1 MTGFVHVEGEKAER
15 SKKAIFSV
23 RKARTKMM
31 LFSKDVVVFILMVCV
46 AGSLMLFNS
55 YLKAFRNS
63 QNVDI
68 VKRIEIKRE
77 LILKKN
83 EINGAYLK
91 MSSSAELMKKADELQ
106 LSVVTLDK
114 VMHIQ

>member
-1 MTGFVHVEGEKAER
+1 MTGFVHVEGEKTEK
-15 SKKAIFSV
+15 SKKAFFSI
-23 RKARTKMM
+23 RKAKTKMM
-31 LFSKDVVVFILMVCV
+31 LFSKDVAVFILMVCV
-46 AGSLMLFNS
+46 AGTLMLFNS

-68 VKRIEIKRE
+68 VKRIEMKRE

-83 EINGAYLK
+83 EINGAYVK
-91 MSSSAELMKKADELQ
+91 MSSSAELMKKADELK

-114 VMHIQ
+114 VMQIQ

>member
-1 MTGFVHVEGEKAER
+1 MTGFVHVEGEKAEK
-15 SKKAIFSV
+15 SKKAVFSL
-23 RKARTKMM
+23 RKAKTRMM

-46 AGSLMLFNS
+46 AGTLMLFNS

-68 VKRIEIKRE
+68 VRRIEMKRE

-83 EINGAYLK
+83 EVNGVYLK
-91 MSSSAELMKKADELQ
+91 MSSSSELMKKANELQ

-114 VMHIQ
+114 VMQIQ